1 MTEQTSPAPPKANAA
16 AAQADQQPGKTHSG
30 PSPLDIPARPG
41 TPKPASRPAPSAHV
55 PAAQPGAQPAAA
67 QQHSPAG
74 ANQPAKS
81 QHAADQTA
89 AQGTPP
95 QATPT
100 QAVTAR
106 VTGAQALVLA
116 LEQVGVEVVF
126 GIPGGAV
133 LPAYDPLLDS
143 NKIRHILVRHEQGA
157 GHAATG
163 YAQATGRTGVCMAT
177 SGPGATN
184 LVTPLAD
191 AYMDSVAVVAI
202 TGQVPSNL
210 IGTDGFQ
217 EADISGITLPITK
230 HNFLVTNPGDIA
242 RTIGEAFHLA
252 STGRPGP
259 VLVDIAKDAMQ
270 AMTDFTWP
278 VPFDLPGYHPVTR
291 PHSRQVRE
299 AARMITEAK
308 KPVLYVGGGVI
319 KAKAAEELR
328 TLAELTGAPVVTTLM
343 ARGAFPDSHR
353 QNLGMPGM
361 HGRVA
366 AVGALQK
373 ADLIVALGARFDDRV
388 TGKLD
393 TFAPDALIVH
403 ADIDPAEIS
412 KNRRADVPI
421 VGDCKEVIS
430 DLIAAVQAEHAHDR
444 TGDRTEWWAQLDQWR
459 SRYPLGYDDP
469 DDGSLAP
476 QYVIERIGKLVGPE
490 AIYVA
495 GVGQHQMWAAQFI
508 GYEHPAT
515 WINSGGAGTMGF
527 AVPAAMGA
535 KVGKPDTS
543 VWAID
548 GDGCFQMTNQELA
561 TCAIEDI
568 PVKIAVINNG
578 NLGMVRQW
586 QTLFY
591 DQRYSNTNLG
601 DKKAEVAGTRI
612 PDFVKL
618 AEAYGCIGLRCE
630 RKEDVDVIIEQAM
643 AINDQ
648 PVVIDFVVHADAMVW
663 PMVAAGTSND
673 DIKFARGMAPDWD
686 GADE

>member
-1 MTEQTSPAPPKANAA
+1 MTEQSSPVPSKAHA
-16 AAQADQQPGKTHSG
+16 
-30 PSPLDIPARPG
+30 PSPLDIPAR
-41 TPKPASRPAPSAHV
+41 TAAPKPAPPRPAGLQ
-55 PAAQPGAQPAAA
+55 PAGPAQPGGTAQPAA
-67 QQHSPAG
+67 G
-74 ANQPAKS
+74 ARPQPAI
-81 QHAADQTA
+81 Q
-89 AQGTPP
+89 
-95 QATPT
+95 
-100 QAVTAR
+100 QAVR
-106 VTGAQALVLA
+106 VTGAQALVMA
-116 LEQVGVEVVF
+116 LERIGVEVVF

-143 NKIRHILVRHEQGA
+143 SQIRHILVRHEQGA

-191 AYMDSVAVVAI
+191 AYMDSVPVVAI
-202 TGQVPSNL
+202 TGQVATSL

-217 EADISGITLPITK
+217 EADISGITYPVTK
-230 HNFLVTNPGDIA
+230 HNFLVTKPEDIA
-242 RTIGEAFHLA
+242 RTVGEAFHLA

-259 VLVDIAKDAMQ
+259 VLVDIAKDALQ
-270 AMTDFTWP
+270 ATTEFTWP

-299 AARMITEAK
+299 AARMITDARR
-308 KPVLYVGGGVI
+308 PVFYVGGGVI
-319 KAKAAEELR
+319 KADASQELR
-328 TLAELTGAPVVTTLM
+328 ELAELTGAPVVTTLM
-343 ARGAFPDSHR
+343 ARGAFPDSHELH
-353 QNLGMPGM
+353 LGMPGM
-361 HGRVA
+361 HGTVA
-366 AVGALQK
+366 AVGALQR

-393 TFAPDALIVH
+393 SFAPGALIVH

-421 VGDCKEVIS
+421 VGDCKEVITE
-430 DLIAAVQAEHAHDR
+430 LTAAVTTDREHGLR
-444 TGDRTEWWAQLDQWR
+444 GDYTAWWAQLSQWR
-459 SRYPLGYDDP
+459 SKYPLGYVEF

-476 QYVIERIGKLVGPE
+476 QYVIERIGQLAGPE
-490 AIYVA
+490 AVYLA

-508 GYEHPAT
+508 GYENPRT

-535 KVGKPDTS
+535 KVGLPDAM

-561 TCAIEDI
+561 TCAIEGI
-568 PVKIAVINNG
+568 PVKIAIINNG

-591 DQRYSNTNLG
+591 NQRYSNTNLG
-601 DKKAEVAGTRI
+601 DRKTELRGTRI

-618 AEAYGCIGLRCE
+618 SEAYGCIGLRCE
-630 RKEDVDVIIEQAM
+630 RKEDVDAVIEQAM

-648 PVVIDFVVHADAMVW
+648 PVVIDFIVHQDAMVW
-663 PMVAAGTSND
+663 PMVAAGASND
-673 DIKFARGMAPDWD
+673 DISFARDLAPEW
-686 GADE
+686 EMTE